1 MYAGLARTHEPC
13 GDVLAQMDLSSW
25 KVVYFLTLISA
36 GDHLIS
42 RKLSHGNLSF
52 INQTLTPNLQNFYL
66 TGKSKLV
73 TAPTDDCMTDS
84 WPQYCCT
91 DCGAILSARAC
102 TRQVPAEARAKQAG
116 RRLQGRLACQQSAN
130 TEQQNE
136 VSRASAAFSLA
147 ASRTC

>member
-1 MYAGLARTHEPC
+1 M
-13 GDVLAQMDLSSW
+13 AQMDLSSW

-84 WPQYCCT
+84 WLQYCCT

-102 TRQVPAEARAKQAG
+102 TRQVPAEARVRSKLG
-116 RRLQGRLACQQSAN
+116 DACRDALHAN
-130 TEQQNE
+130 KAQTEQQNE
-136 VSRASAAFSLA
+136 VSRASAAFFPGSKSYLL
-147 ASRTC
+147 TKVGIFPPIFPET

>member
-1 MYAGLARTHEPC
+1 M
-13 GDVLAQMDLSSW
+13 AQMDLSSW

-52 INQTLTPNLQNFYL
+52 INQTLTPNFQNLYL

-84 WPQYCCT
+84 WLQYCCT

-130 TEQQNE
+130 GAAKRSFSRLRRFFPWQQ
-136 VSRASAAFSLA
+136 VVLA
-147 ASRTC
+147 DKGRYISPDISGNLK

>member
-1 MYAGLARTHEPC
+1 
-13 GDVLAQMDLSSW
+13 MDLSSW

-36 GDHLIS
+36 GDYLIS

-52 INQTLTPNLQNFYL
+52 INQTLTPNLQNLYL

-84 WPQYCCT
+84 WLQYCCT

-102 TRQVPAEARAKQAG
+102 TRQVPAEARVRSKLGDACRDAF
-116 RRLQGRLACQQSAN
+116 ACQQSAN
-130 TEQQNE
+130 GAAKRSFSRLRRFFPWQQ
-136 VSRASAAFSLA
+136 VVLA
-147 ASRTC
+147 DKGRYISPDISGNLK